1 MDRLLIERLRNR
13 IATGPAIDAQVCPP
27 RQAYPPAAADELAEA
42 EGQLG
47 FALPELVRA
56 LYLEVGNGSWG
67 PGYGLLPLTG
77 EGSLAEETLWH
88 ISYSPLALGGPGWPP
103 RLIRLVEWGCH
114 YASCVDCSDPNC
126 PVVFYDND
134 MAILDWVEPSDYL
147 YPESPSLAA
156 WLSDWLDGVD
166 LWAVGPKSK
175 RTEQGA
181 SAGGGRDSGSS

>member
-1 MDRLLIERLRNR
+1 MDQSLIDRLRQR
-13 IATGPAIDAQVCPP
+13 IVSGPAIDVEVCPP
-27 RQAYPPAAADELAEA
+27 PRPGPPATTDELAEA

-56 LYLEVGNGSWG
+56 LYLQVGNGDWG

-77 EGSLAEETLWH
+77 PGSLAEETLWH
-88 ISYSPLALGGPGWPP
+88 IQYSPSALGGPGWPP
-103 RLIRLVEWGCH
+103 RLVKLVSWGCH
-114 YASCVDCSDPNC
+114 YASCVDCADPNC

-147 YPESPSLAA
+147 YPESPSLAV

-166 LWAVGPKSK
+166 LRAVGPKAK
-175 RTEQGA
+175 RLAEEAAKQ
-181 SAGGGRDSGSS
+181 RPRE